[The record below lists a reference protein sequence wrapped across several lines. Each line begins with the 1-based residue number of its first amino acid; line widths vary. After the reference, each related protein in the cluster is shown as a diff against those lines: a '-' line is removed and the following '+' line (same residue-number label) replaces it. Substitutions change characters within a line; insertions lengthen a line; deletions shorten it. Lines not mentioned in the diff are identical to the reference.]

1 MVGMTIK
8 PMVILR
14 MLDDEDL
21 AYMKQ
26 SDLYR
31 LCIAI
36 TLDLQLDLEQP
47 GNSKIFLA

>member
-8 PMVILR
+8 PMDILR

-26 SDLYR
+26 KDLHR

-36 TLDLQLDLEQP
+36 TVDLQLDLEQP
-47 GNSKIFLA
+47 RNPKIFLA